1 MSHDPVGHA
10 WDKKICW
17 DSGTADIFGAGNY
30 VVYSR
35 TMAKITFYGGVGTV
49 TGSKY
54 LLEHNGRKI
63 LVDCGL
69 FQGLKEI
76 RERNWQDPPFDP
88 REIDAVI
95 ITHAHIDHT
104 GWLPRL
110 VKLGFNGQITTSRA
124 TGDLLKILLP
134 DSARLQEEE
143 ADYRNRHDL
152 TSHSPA
158 LPMYDENDARATLQ
172 LLRTV
177 PNDGQPYDI
186 CEGIKASFLVAG
198 HIMGASLV
206 LVEMSEPPA
215 VAGGLTQ
222 PINNS
227 EDLNADLQPPA
238 TAGGSDTIRF
248 LFSGDLGHYD
258 QPIVN
263 DPAAPPDCD
272 YLMCEST
279 YGDRLH
285 GDVDSETQ
293 MANIINE
300 AIKRNGPILIPAF
313 AVGRTQEVLYMI
325 RELEEQKRIPVVP
338 VIVDS
343 PMASQATQVYNRWH
357 EEHDREYASI
367 LAHKRHPLRTA
378 SMMTTSSRDE
388 SKRLNDMKGARII
401 ISASGML
408 TGGRVLHHAMRV
420 LPNENATVIFV
431 GFQAA
436 GTTGRRIQDGERE
449 VRIMKNW
456 VPVRCH
462 VAKVEGFSA
471 HADWKA
477 VLRWLSGLSHA
488 PKMVFTTHGEPD
500 AAEAMAGHIRERFGW
515 NVVVPQY
522 EETINLS

>member
-1 MSHDPVGHA
+1 
-10 WDKKICW
+10 
-17 DSGTADIFGAGNY
+17 
-30 VVYSR
+30 
-35 TMAKITFYGGVGTV
+35 MAKITFYGGVGTV

-54 LLEHNGRKI
+54 LLEHNGKKI

-69 FQGLKEI
+69 FQGLKEL
-76 RERNWQDPPFDP
+76 RERNWQDPPFIAS
-88 REIDAVI
+88 EIDAVI

-110 VKLGFNGQITTSRA
+110 VKLGFTGQVTTSRA

-152 TSHSPA
+152 TSHTPA
-158 LPMYDENDARATLQ
+158 LPLYDEDDARAALQ
-172 LLRTV
+172 MLRPV
-177 PNDGQPYDI
+177 PNDGQPVEI
-186 CEGIKASFLVAG
+186 CEGITASFLVAG

-206 LVEMSEPPA
+206 LVEMA
-215 VAGGLTQ
+215 
-222 PINNS
+222 
-227 EDLNADLQPPA
+227 NARDD
-238 TAGGSDTIRF
+238 GSSIKF

-263 DPAAPPDCD
+263 DPATPPDCD

-279 YGDRLH
+279 YGNRLH
-285 GDVDSETQ
+285 GEIDSETQ

-300 AIKRNGPILIPAF
+300 AAKRNAPILIPAF

-325 RELEEQKRIPVVP
+325 RELEEQKRIPVLP
-338 VIVDS
+338 VVVDS

-367 LAHKRHPLRTA
+367 LANKRHPLRTA
-378 SMMTTSSRDE
+378 SMSTASSRDE
-388 SKRLNDMKGARII
+388 SKHLNELNGARII
-401 ISASGML
+401 ISASGMMS
-408 TGGRVLHHAMRV
+408 GGRVLHHAMRL

-431 GFQAA
+431 GYQAA

-449 VRIMKNW
+449 VRIMKHW
-456 VPVRCH
+456 VPVKCH
-462 VAKVEGFSA
+462 IEKVEGFSA

-477 VLRWLSGLSHA
+477 VIKWLSGLNST
-488 PKMVFTTHGEPD
+488 PKTVFTTHGEPD
-500 AAEAMAGHIRERFGW
+500 AAEAMAQHIRDEFGW
-515 NVVVPQY
+515 NVVVPSY
-522 EETINLS
+522 EQVVELA